1 MTLTEFLLARIAED
15 EELAWNLIPYDCPP
29 NCCAPEGWV
38 GHACFIC
45 GTREFGGTREAIEEI
60 AREHDEKIHHRSRV
74 LAECE
79 AKRRIVERCTPL
91 ANLQVRRQT
100 RTLAHDVLLDL
111 ALPYA
116 DHPDYRQEW
125 KP

>member
-15 EELAWNLIPYDCPP
+15 EADAQASIRDLVRWKREQRANGPDGSQGRI
-29 NCCAPEGWV
+29 V
-38 GHACFIC
+38 I
-45 GTREFGGTREAIEEI
+45 TRLFDTAS
-60 AREHDEKIHHRSRV
+60 DPSRV

-79 AKRRIVERCTPL
+79 AKRQIVRAWPIGV
-91 ANLQVRRQT
+91 ADSASHAVGAR
-100 RTLAHDVLLDL
+100 AMKSHVLHLL

-116 DHPDYRQEW
+116 DHPDYREEW